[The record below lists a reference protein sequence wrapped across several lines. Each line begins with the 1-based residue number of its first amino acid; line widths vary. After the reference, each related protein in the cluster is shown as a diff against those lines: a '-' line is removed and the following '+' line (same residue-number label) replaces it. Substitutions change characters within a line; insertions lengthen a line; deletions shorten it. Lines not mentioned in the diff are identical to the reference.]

1 MNVPSLKRIPSQV
14 PSAGQSATVAFVSGP
29 RKVRNVLPLWRVTA
43 ISKLAAAIDTNEL
56 PRSLRDRQTLSMNG
70 ESDGLSSKWR
80 NTRSIVTNW
89 RPLIQG
95 GGRIDSRAHDLLLA
109 KGMTSINTRND
120 VVTLINVFTVE
131 PARQQELVDLLT
143 RATDETIRHIP
154 GFVSATIHKSLDGV
168 RVTNYA
174 QWRSRE
180 DFEAMLRNPAASPHL
195 KEAAALATSFEPHLY
210 QVSDVRGV
218 ARRQRWQATGAVATG
233 AVATGAGATGAVAL
247 GALAVGACAIG
258 SLAIGRLA
266 IGALA
271 LRRVHAHRLAADEV
285 SIGRLVVGDLVV
297 DRR

>member
-43 ISKLAAAIDTNEL
+43 ISKLAAAIDTNEP

-210 QVSDVRGV
+210 QVSEVRGV
-218 ARRQRWQATGAVATG
+218 ARRQRWLATGAVA
-233 AVATGAGATGAVAL
+233 VA
-247 GALAVGACAIG
+247 ALAVGACAIGSLAIG

-271 LRRVHAHRLAADEV
+271 LRRAHVHRLAADEV

-297 DRR
+297 DRT

>member
-1 MNVPSLKRIPSQV
+1 
-14 PSAGQSATVAFVSGP
+14 
-29 RKVRNVLPLWRVTA
+29 
-43 ISKLAAAIDTNEL
+43 
-56 PRSLRDRQTLSMNG
+56 
-70 ESDGLSSKWR
+70 
-80 NTRSIVTNW
+80 
-89 RPLIQG
+89 
-95 GGRIDSRAHDLLLA
+95 
-109 KGMTSINTRND
+109 MTSINTRND

-131 PARQQELVDLLT
+131 PTRQQELVDLLT
-143 RATDETIRHIP
+143 RATDETIQHMP

-180 DFEAMLRNPAASPHL
+180 DLEAMLRNPAASPHL

-210 QVSDVRGV
+210 QVSEVRGV
-218 ARRQRWQATGAVATG
+218 ARRQRSQATGAV
-233 AVATGAGATGAVAL
+233 ATGAVAL

-271 LRRVHAHRLAADEV
+271 LRRAHVHRLAADEV

-297 DRR
+297 DRT

>member
-1 MNVPSLKRIPSQV
+1 
-14 PSAGQSATVAFVSGP
+14 
-29 RKVRNVLPLWRVTA
+29 
-43 ISKLAAAIDTNEL
+43 
-56 PRSLRDRQTLSMNG
+56 
-70 ESDGLSSKWR
+70 
-80 NTRSIVTNW
+80 
-89 RPLIQG
+89 
-95 GGRIDSRAHDLLLA
+95 
-109 KGMTSINTRND
+109 MTSINTRND

-131 PARQQELVDLLT
+131 PARQQKLVDLLT
-143 RATDETIRHIP
+143 RATDETIRHMP

-210 QVSDVRGV
+210 QVSEVRGV
-218 ARRQRWQATGAVATG
+218 ARRQRVQANGAVATG
-233 AVATGAGATGAVAL
+233 AVATGAVAL

-271 LRRVHAHRLAADEV
+271 LRRAHVHRLAADEV
-285 SIGRLVVGDLVV
+285 RIGRLVVGDLVV

>member
-1 MNVPSLKRIPSQV
+1 
-14 PSAGQSATVAFVSGP
+14 
-29 RKVRNVLPLWRVTA
+29 
-43 ISKLAAAIDTNEL
+43 
-56 PRSLRDRQTLSMNG
+56 
-70 ESDGLSSKWR
+70 
-80 NTRSIVTNW
+80 
-89 RPLIQG
+89 
-95 GGRIDSRAHDLLLA
+95 
-109 KGMTSINTRND
+109 MTSITARND

-143 RATDETIRHIP
+143 RATDETIRHMP

-195 KEAAALATSFEPHLY
+195 KEAAAIATSFEPHLY
-210 QVSDVRGV
+210 QVSEVRGI
-218 ARRQRWQATGAVATG
+218 ARRQRWKATGAA
-233 AVATGAGATGAVAL
+233 ATGAVAL

-271 LRRVHAHRLAADEV
+271 LRRAHVHRLTADEV

>member
-1 MNVPSLKRIPSQV
+1 
-14 PSAGQSATVAFVSGP
+14 
-29 RKVRNVLPLWRVTA
+29 
-43 ISKLAAAIDTNEL
+43 
-56 PRSLRDRQTLSMNG
+56 
-70 ESDGLSSKWR
+70 
-80 NTRSIVTNW
+80 
-89 RPLIQG
+89 
-95 GGRIDSRAHDLLLA
+95 
-109 KGMTSINTRND
+109 MTSISTRND
-120 VVTLINVFTVE
+120 IVTLINVLTVE

-143 RATDETIRHIP
+143 RATDETIRHMP

-195 KEAAALATSFEPHLY
+195 KEAAALATSFQPHLY
-210 QVSDVRGV
+210 QVSEVRGV
-218 ARRQRWQATGAVATG
+218 ARRQRWQATGAM
-233 AVATGAGATGAVAL
+233 ATGAVAL

-271 LRRVHAHRLAADEV
+271 LRRAHAHRLAVDEV

-297 DRR
+297 DRT

>member
-1 MNVPSLKRIPSQV
+1 
-14 PSAGQSATVAFVSGP
+14 
-29 RKVRNVLPLWRVTA
+29 
-43 ISKLAAAIDTNEL
+43 
-56 PRSLRDRQTLSMNG
+56 
-70 ESDGLSSKWR
+70 
-80 NTRSIVTNW
+80 
-89 RPLIQG
+89 
-95 GGRIDSRAHDLLLA
+95 
-109 KGMTSINTRND
+109 MTSINTRND

-210 QVSDVRGV
+210 QVSEVRGV
-218 ARRQRWQATGAVATG
+218 ARRQRVQANGAVATG
-233 AVATGAGATGAVAL
+233 AVATGAVAL
-247 GALAVGACAIG
+247 GALAVGACAIGSLAIG

>member
-1 MNVPSLKRIPSQV
+1 
-14 PSAGQSATVAFVSGP
+14 
-29 RKVRNVLPLWRVTA
+29 
-43 ISKLAAAIDTNEL
+43 
-56 PRSLRDRQTLSMNG
+56 
-70 ESDGLSSKWR
+70 
-80 NTRSIVTNW
+80 
-89 RPLIQG
+89 
-95 GGRIDSRAHDLLLA
+95 
-109 KGMTSINTRND
+109 MTSINTRND

-131 PARQQELVDLLT
+131 PGRQQELVDLLT
-143 RATDETIRHIP
+143 RATDETIRHMP

-180 DFEAMLRNPAASPHL
+180 DFEAMLRNPVASPHL

-210 QVSDVRGV
+210 QVSEVRGV
-218 ARRQRWQATGAVATG
+218 ARRQRWQATGAV
-233 AVATGAGATGAVAL
+233 ATGAVAL

>member
-1 MNVPSLKRIPSQV
+1 
-14 PSAGQSATVAFVSGP
+14 
-29 RKVRNVLPLWRVTA
+29 
-43 ISKLAAAIDTNEL
+43 
-56 PRSLRDRQTLSMNG
+56 
-70 ESDGLSSKWR
+70 
-80 NTRSIVTNW
+80 
-89 RPLIQG
+89 
-95 GGRIDSRAHDLLLA
+95 
-109 KGMTSINTRND
+109 MTSIKTRND

-210 QVSDVRGV
+210 QVSEVRGV
-218 ARRQRWQATGAVATG
+218 ARRQRVQANGAV
-233 AVATGAGATGAVAL
+233 ATGAVAL

-271 LRRVHAHRLAADEV
+271 LRRAHVHRLAADEV
-285 SIGRLVVGDLVV
+285 RIGRLVVGDLVV

>member
-1 MNVPSLKRIPSQV
+1 
-14 PSAGQSATVAFVSGP
+14 
-29 RKVRNVLPLWRVTA
+29 
-43 ISKLAAAIDTNEL
+43 
-56 PRSLRDRQTLSMNG
+56 
-70 ESDGLSSKWR
+70 
-80 NTRSIVTNW
+80 
-89 RPLIQG
+89 
-95 GGRIDSRAHDLLLA
+95 
-109 KGMTSINTRND
+109 MTSINTRND

-210 QVSDVRGV
+210 QVSEVRGV
-218 ARRQRWQATGAVATG
+218 ARRQRVQANGAVANGAVATGAVATG
-233 AVATGAGATGAVAL
+233 AVATGAVATGAVAL

-271 LRRVHAHRLAADEV
+271 VRRAHAHRLAVDQV
-285 SIGRLVVGDLVV
+285 RIGRLVVGDLVV
-297 DRR
+297 DRT

>member
-1 MNVPSLKRIPSQV
+1 M
-14 PSAGQSATVAFVSGP
+14 
-29 RKVRNVLPLWRVTA
+29 
-43 ISKLAAAIDTNEL
+43 
-56 PRSLRDRQTLSMNG
+56 
-70 ESDGLSSKWR
+70 
-80 NTRSIVTNW
+80 
-89 RPLIQG
+89 
-95 GGRIDSRAHDLLLA
+95 LLA
-109 KGMTSINTRND
+109 TGMTSINIRND

-143 RATDETIRHIP
+143 RATDEIIRHIP

-210 QVSDVRGV
+210 QVSEVRGV
-218 ARRQRWQATGAVATG
+218 ARRQRVQANGAVATG
-233 AVATGAGATGAVAL
+233 AVATGAVATGAVAL

-271 LRRVHAHRLAADEV
+271 LRRAHVHRLAADEV
-285 SIGRLVVGDLVV
+285 RIGRLVVGDLVV

>member
-1 MNVPSLKRIPSQV
+1 
-14 PSAGQSATVAFVSGP
+14 
-29 RKVRNVLPLWRVTA
+29 
-43 ISKLAAAIDTNEL
+43 
-56 PRSLRDRQTLSMNG
+56 
-70 ESDGLSSKWR
+70 
-80 NTRSIVTNW
+80 
-89 RPLIQG
+89 
-95 GGRIDSRAHDLLLA
+95 
-109 KGMTSINTRND
+109 MTSINTRND

-143 RATDETIRHIP
+143 RATDETIRHMP

-210 QVSDVRGV
+210 QVSEVRGV
-218 ARRQRWQATGAVATG
+218 ARRQRWQATGAV
-233 AVATGAGATGAVAL
+233 ATGAVAL

-271 LRRVHAHRLAADEV
+271 LRRAHVHRLAVDEV
-285 SIGRLVVGDLVV
+285 RIGRLVVGDLVV

>member
-1 MNVPSLKRIPSQV
+1 
-14 PSAGQSATVAFVSGP
+14 
-29 RKVRNVLPLWRVTA
+29 
-43 ISKLAAAIDTNEL
+43 
-56 PRSLRDRQTLSMNG
+56 
-70 ESDGLSSKWR
+70 
-80 NTRSIVTNW
+80 
-89 RPLIQG
+89 
-95 GGRIDSRAHDLLLA
+95 
-109 KGMTSINTRND
+109 MTSINTRND

-143 RATDETIRHIP
+143 RATDETIRHMP

-210 QVSDVRGV
+210 QVSEVRGV
-218 ARRQRWQATGAVATG
+218 ARRQRWQ
-233 AVATGAGATGAVAL
+233 ATGAGATGAVAL

-271 LRRVHAHRLAADEV
+271 VRRAHAHRLAVDQV
-285 SIGRLVVGDLVV
+285 RIGRLVVGDLVV
-297 DRR
+297 DRT

>member
-1 MNVPSLKRIPSQV
+1 
-14 PSAGQSATVAFVSGP
+14 
-29 RKVRNVLPLWRVTA
+29 
-43 ISKLAAAIDTNEL
+43 
-56 PRSLRDRQTLSMNG
+56 
-70 ESDGLSSKWR
+70 
-80 NTRSIVTNW
+80 
-89 RPLIQG
+89 
-95 GGRIDSRAHDLLLA
+95 
-109 KGMTSINTRND
+109 MTSINTRKD

-131 PARQQELVDLLT
+131 SARQQDLVDLLT
-143 RATDETIRHIP
+143 RATDETIRHMP
-154 GFVSATIHKSLDGV
+154 GFVSATIHKSLDGL

-210 QVSDVRGV
+210 QVSEVRGV
-218 ARRQRWQATGAVATG
+218 ARRQRWQATGAV
-233 AVATGAGATGAVAL
+233 ATGAVAL

-271 LRRVHAHRLAADEV
+271 LRRAHVHRLAADEV

>member
-1 MNVPSLKRIPSQV
+1 
-14 PSAGQSATVAFVSGP
+14 
-29 RKVRNVLPLWRVTA
+29 
-43 ISKLAAAIDTNEL
+43 
-56 PRSLRDRQTLSMNG
+56 
-70 ESDGLSSKWR
+70 
-80 NTRSIVTNW
+80 
-89 RPLIQG
+89 
-95 GGRIDSRAHDLLLA
+95 
-109 KGMTSINTRND
+109 MTSINTRND

-143 RATDETIRHIP
+143 RATDETIRHMP

-195 KEAAALATSFEPHLY
+195 KEAAAIATSFEPHLY
-210 QVSDVRGV
+210 QVSEVRGV
-218 ARRQRWQATGAVATG
+218 ARRQRWQATGAV
-233 AVATGAGATGAVAL
+233 ATGAVAL

>member
-1 MNVPSLKRIPSQV
+1 
-14 PSAGQSATVAFVSGP
+14 
-29 RKVRNVLPLWRVTA
+29 
-43 ISKLAAAIDTNEL
+43 
-56 PRSLRDRQTLSMNG
+56 
-70 ESDGLSSKWR
+70 
-80 NTRSIVTNW
+80 
-89 RPLIQG
+89 
-95 GGRIDSRAHDLLLA
+95 
-109 KGMTSINTRND
+109 MTSINTRND

-143 RATDETIRHIP
+143 RATDETIRYMP

-195 KEAAALATSFEPHLY
+195 KEAAALATSFQPHLY
-210 QVSDVRGV
+210 QVSEVRGV
-218 ARRQRWQATGAVATG
+218 ARRQRWQATGAV
-233 AVATGAGATGAVAL
+233 ATGAVAL

-271 LRRVHAHRLAADEV
+271 LRRAHAHRLAVDEV

-297 DRR
+297 DRT

>member
-1 MNVPSLKRIPSQV
+1 
-14 PSAGQSATVAFVSGP
+14 
-29 RKVRNVLPLWRVTA
+29 
-43 ISKLAAAIDTNEL
+43 
-56 PRSLRDRQTLSMNG
+56 
-70 ESDGLSSKWR
+70 
-80 NTRSIVTNW
+80 
-89 RPLIQG
+89 
-95 GGRIDSRAHDLLLA
+95 
-109 KGMTSINTRND
+109 MTSITARND

-143 RATDETIRHIP
+143 RATDETIRHMP

-195 KEAAALATSFEPHLY
+195 KEAAAIATSFEPHLY
-210 QVSDVRGV
+210 QVSEVRGI
-218 ARRQRWQATGAVATG
+218 ARRQRWKATGAA
-233 AVATGAGATGAVAL
+233 ATGAVAL
-247 GALAVGACAIG
+247 GALAIGACAIG

-271 LRRVHAHRLAADEV
+271 LRRAHVHRLTADEV

>member
-1 MNVPSLKRIPSQV
+1 ML
-14 PSAGQSATVAFVSGP
+14 
-29 RKVRNVLPLWRVTA
+29 LVT
-43 ISKLAAAIDTNEL
+43 
-56 PRSLRDRQTLSMNG
+56 
-70 ESDGLSSKWR
+70 
-80 NTRSIVTNW
+80 
-89 RPLIQG
+89 
-95 GGRIDSRAHDLLLA
+95 
-109 KGMTSINTRND
+109 GMTSINTRND

-233 AVATGAGATGAVAL
+233 AVATGAGATGAGAL

-271 LRRVHAHRLAADEV
+271 LRRVHARRLVADEV

>member
-1 MNVPSLKRIPSQV
+1 
-14 PSAGQSATVAFVSGP
+14 
-29 RKVRNVLPLWRVTA
+29 
-43 ISKLAAAIDTNEL
+43 
-56 PRSLRDRQTLSMNG
+56 
-70 ESDGLSSKWR
+70 
-80 NTRSIVTNW
+80 
-89 RPLIQG
+89 
-95 GGRIDSRAHDLLLA
+95 
-109 KGMTSINTRND
+109 MTSINTRND

-131 PARQQELVDLLT
+131 PGRQQELVDLLT
-143 RATDETIRHIP
+143 RATDETIRHMP

-180 DFEAMLRNPAASPHL
+180 DFEAMLRNPVASPHL

-210 QVSDVRGV
+210 QVSEVRGV
-218 ARRQRWQATGAVATG
+218 ARRQRWQ
-233 AVATGAGATGAVAL
+233 ATGAVAL